1 MTALLKIELR
11 RAFFNY
17 RFAAALVLAIVIVI
31 AHLVWSVI
39 PASYEQE
46 MYVDLVGYPL
56 SVFNRWIGG
65 WSGSVF
71 PALFFLVLPLLVCLP
86 YSDSIYVDRKDG
98 WAAQAISRNS
108 ARSYYVSKF
117 ATAFAVGVVVS
128 CVPLML
134 DFYLTSL
141 FLPMGQPSAASGL
154 FPIFPYSM
162 WGDIYYSNAFQYT
175 GMYLAL
181 IAVTSGLLACI
192 PLSLSRVLT
201 NRAIV
206 LCSAFFLCIVL
217 EYLFGSG
224 DFVFLSPSTF
234 MRPDQPQWGLEFPSI
249 ALTLGVVGAAE
260 AAALVTYWRADESL

>member
-1 MTALLKIELR
+1 MAAIVKIELR

-17 RFAAALVLAIVIVI
+17 RFVVALVLAMAIVV

-39 PASYEQE
+39 PASYEQN
-46 MYVDLVGYPL
+46 MYVELAGYPL

-108 ARSYYVSKF
+108 ARSYYASKF
-117 ATAFAVGVVVS
+117 VTAFVVGVVVS
-128 CVPLML
+128 CVPLVL

-141 FLPMGQPSAASGL
+141 FLPIVQPSAASGL

-175 GMYLAL
+175 GMFLAL
-181 IAVTSGLLACI
+181 IAVTSGLIACV

-206 LCSAFFLCIVL
+206 LCSAFFLCTVL
-217 EYLFGSG
+217 GYLFGSG
-224 DFVFLSPSTF
+224 DFIFLAPSTF
-234 MRPDQPQWGLEFPSI
+234 MRPDQPQWGLEFPSVV
-249 ALTLGVVGAAE
+249 ATLSVVGVAE
-260 AAALVTYWRADESL
+260 AVTLVNYWWADESL